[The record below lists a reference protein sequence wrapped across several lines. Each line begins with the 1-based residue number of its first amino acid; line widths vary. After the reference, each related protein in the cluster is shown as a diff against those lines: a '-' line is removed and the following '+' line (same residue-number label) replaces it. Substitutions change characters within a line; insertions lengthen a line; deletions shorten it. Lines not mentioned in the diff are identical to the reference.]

1 MNNHNFISS
10 KILKNKNNKKII
22 VSDKKN
28 EISWSTLYDISRF
41 NYDEITKVNQ
51 K

>member
-22 VSDKKN
+22 VSDKK
-28 EISWSTLYDISRF
+28 EFLGLLFMIFPDLIMM
-41 NYDEITKVNQ
+41 KLQ

>member
-22 VSDKKN
+22 VSDKN

-41 NYDEITKVNQ
+41 NYDEITK
-51 K
+51 